1 VKDPKRTPATVSLS
15 DLQGPQKNSLS
26 NDIVWS
32 HRSHPEV
39 LRVAQKVSN
48 FSIYFRRFPGQNL
61 SANKPSTSTV
71 RRSQ

>member
-15 DLQGPQKNSLS
+15 DLQEPQKNSLS

-39 LRVAQKVSN
+39 LRVATEGVQFFDLLPTIS
-48 FSIYFRRFPGQNL
+48 
-61 SANKPSTSTV
+61 
-71 RRSQ
+71 RSKSLGK